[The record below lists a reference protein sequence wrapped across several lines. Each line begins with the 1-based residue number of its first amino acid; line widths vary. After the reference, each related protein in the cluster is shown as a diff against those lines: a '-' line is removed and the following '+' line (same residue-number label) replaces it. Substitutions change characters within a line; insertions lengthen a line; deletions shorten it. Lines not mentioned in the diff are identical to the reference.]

1 VALREFYQM
10 GLPAE
15 RRIEIWLG
23 SLCGSVL
30 LLLMALAPVRYL
42 PVWPAAGV
50 LLFGSWY
57 LFRFQRIEQVG
68 RDLAISLMGLVYLPC
83 LLVHVSF
90 LFQLPFGRKW
100 VFLVLLVVM
109 SADTA
114 AYFVGSLI
122 GRSKLYPAISPNK
135 SWEGSIGGV
144 VGSLLGAALAKFW
157 FFPELSLVDVV
168 LGGILLS
175 LSGQLGDLF
184 ESMLKRSFGVKDSGT
199 MIPGHG
205 GLLDRLDSLLFAF
218 PTAFFYAVLLF

>member
-1 VALREFYQM
+1 LREFYLM

-15 RRIEIWLG
+15 RRIEAWLG
-23 SLCGSVL
+23 SLAGSGL
-30 LLLMALAPVRYL
+30 LLLLALAPARFL
-42 PVWPAAGV
+42 PAWLAGCV
-50 LLFGSWY
+50 LLFGCWY

-68 RDLAISLMGLVYLPC
+68 RDLAISLMGLLYLPC
-83 LLVHVSF
+83 LLVHISF
-90 LFQLPFGRKW
+90 LFQLPYGRKW
-100 VFLVLLVVM
+100 LFLVLLVVM
-109 SADTA
+109 AADTA

-122 GRSKLYPAISPNK
+122 GRSKLYPVVSPNK

-144 VGSLLGAALAKFW
+144 VGSLLGALLAKYG
-157 FFPELSLVDVV
+157 FFPELSLVDVL

-184 ESMLKRSFGVKDSGT
+184 ESLLKRSFGVKDSGT

-218 PTAFFYAVLLF
+218 PVAYFYAVLMF